1 MKTDLGLVFALLMVL
16 VGVTYE
22 SPVFDQMQT
31 SLFVILI
38 IAGITSYRMT
48 KADVQG
54 RSYLN
59 LVLVVTMT
67 GVVYLMTD
75 TETKLSDP
83 STVPSEPFESDSDDS
98 FPDGLSKDTKTALMQ
113 SVGKVSRGVAVPKV
127 VVKTPQRDVVV
138 NMMDE
143 QVCLNVN
150 AYFEARDQSV
160 EGIKTQMEATL
171 NRVGKFGNKTVC
183 DAVTNSNRLA
193 NGNLVKDKCHFSWY
207 CDGNPNKV
215 IGSTKPDFE
224 KWQLIKKLGKEVSTK
239 HAKGKT
245 SSLDHYCTLEV
256 EKKTSWVKF
265 MKHETRTVVGDH
277 VFWEHDPVKFEANWK
292 KVTATRLASN

>member
-1 MKTDLGLVFALLMVL
+1 MKTDLGLIFALLMVL
-16 VGVTYE
+16 VGLAYGT
-22 SPVFDQMQT
+22 PVFDQMQT
-31 SLFVILI
+31 SLYIILVISAI
-38 IAGITSYRMT
+38 SGYKMMKSEIG
-48 KADVQG
+48 G
-54 RSYLN
+54 WSYLN
-59 LVLVVTMT
+59 LLLVVTLT
-67 GVVYLMTD
+67 SVVYLMTD
-75 TETKLSDP
+75 TGHKVSEPT
-83 STVPSEPFESDSDDS
+83 TVPSEPFEGDSDDS
-98 FPDGLSKDTKTALMQ
+98 FPDGLSEDTK
-113 SVGKVSRGVAVPKV
+113 GVAVPKV
-127 VVKTPQRDVVV
+127 VVRTPQRDVTV
-138 NMMDE
+138 NMLDE

-183 DAVTNSNRLA
+183 DAVTNANRLA
-193 NGNLVKDKCHFSWY
+193 NGNLVKNKCHFSWY
-207 CDGNPNKV
+207 CDGKPNKL
-215 IGSTKPDFE
+215 IGLTKQDFE
-224 KWQLIKKLGKEVSTK
+224 KWQLIKKLGKEVTIK

-245 SSLDHYCTLEV
+245 SSYDHYCTLKV